1 MEHKDTHNN
10 TVSLKDGVTMSLSVH
25 VGDNMIV
32 LFDKTYEKT
41 RQNVKSDGFLDFEK
55 TLRTFNKKPSCR

>member
-25 VGDNMIV
+25 VGDNMCPKMWAV
-32 LFDKTYEKT
+32 QFATSGST
-41 RQNVKSDGFLDFEK
+41 S
-55 TLRTFNKKPSCR
+55 